1 KVAGVSSTGG
11 RLRAGRGAGRE
22 AAAHHVHP
30 AAHIHPATRSAR
42 LRCPLDAPFGEESP
56 MRTLLMLI
64 LLLILVGLLLVY
76 FGVITVRGDD
86 SNVLLQRHDVEL
98 GTSVRNV
105 EVPVVRMENRQV
117 AVPSLD
123 VDNAPA
129 DANRQ

>member
-1 KVAGVSSTGG
+1 
-11 RLRAGRGAGRE
+11 
-22 AAAHHVHP
+22 
-30 AAHIHPATRSAR
+30 
-42 LRCPLDAPFGEESP
+42 

-129 DANRQ
+129 DASRQ

>member
-1 KVAGVSSTGG
+1 
-11 RLRAGRGAGRE
+11 
-22 AAAHHVHP
+22 
-30 AAHIHPATRSAR
+30 
-42 LRCPLDAPFGEESP
+42 